1 MTVGSPSFTEGQEP
15 RLSRTIVTQFLKEVH
30 VGIHRE
36 LYDFAASAGAFE
48 GYVYHPSGLDPGSL
62 PKWAGNLVKQYEA
75 LPADVRGEIQD
86 MCDGTIGRAVRSLI
100 PVLGESHEVV
110 EGLKA
115 MIKGEL
121 PASPDD
127 FDKH

>member
-1 MTVGSPSFTEGQEP
+1 M
-15 RLSRTIVTQFLKEVH
+15 RIY
-30 VGIHRE
+30 RE

-48 GYVYHPSGLDPGSL
+48 GYVYHPDSMDPSYL
-62 PKWAGNLVKQYEA
+62 PTWSENLLKQYEA

-100 PVLGESHEVV
+100 PVLGESHEVI
-110 EGLKA
+110 ERLKA
-115 MIKGEL
+115 MIKGQL